1 MCKVVSLCEIEV
13 EIQHLELK
21 LVIQCYFLES
31 YGKNLDVVKV
41 KNLVTFVDIFG
52 TRNVFEGIQ
61 RDLGS

>member
-1 MCKVVSLCEIEV
+1 MCKVVILWKIEV
-13 EIQHLELK
+13 EIQLVELR
-21 LVIQCYFLES
+21 LVLQCYFLES
-31 YGKNLDVVKV
+31 YGKNFDVVKV

>member
-21 LVIQCYFLES
+21 LVLQCYFLES
-31 YGKNLDVVKV
+31 YGKNMDVVKV
-41 KNLVTFVDIFG
+41 KNLVNFVDIFE
-52 TRNVFEGIQ
+52 TEKDFEGIQ

>member
-1 MCKVVSLCEIEV
+1 MCKVVLLWKIEV

-21 LVIQCYFLES
+21 FVIQCYFLES